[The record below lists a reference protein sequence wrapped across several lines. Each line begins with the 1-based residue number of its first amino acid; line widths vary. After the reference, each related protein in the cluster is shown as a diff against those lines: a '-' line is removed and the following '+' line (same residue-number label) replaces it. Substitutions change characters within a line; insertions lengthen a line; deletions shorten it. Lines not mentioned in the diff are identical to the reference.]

1 MFDYVSNTGGDVL
14 CRSGIESQNR
24 GWQWRRDVDLEHRA
38 VNSLGDGHCGGDLRR
53 RQHAYTDSDRLTF
66 RQRTGNPIG

>member
-1 MFDYVSNTGGDVL
+1 M
-14 CRSGIESQNR
+14 
-24 GWQWRRDVDLEHRA
+24 DLEHRA